1 MDADGRPH
9 RLPGHRHLR
18 LLARHPSGPVRRG
31 RGVVAVAG
39 AAAGAGPARA
49 VSLVRSTRGA
59 AGVSVRGRW
68 RHALLL
74 SVIALYSL
82 FPIYFITVQSLKT
95 PEEDVFGSPLWVADP
110 TFENYTELF
119 ESGEARVR
127 GYAILPKVPFVI
139 WLANSAVVL
148 AASVVLTLACAVP
161 AAYALG
167 RLRPPGWRWWRRVL
181 FATYVIPQTIL
192 FIPMYQVV
200 LAFGLDDSPAALVV
214 IYSAMA
220 LPFCV
225 WLLSAYYANLP
236 REIEESALVEGATR
250 LGAFRRIMLPMSRNV
265 LVASGLFTLGT
276 VGQDFMLASV
286 FLLDRYKQTVAAG
299 LGVMDVSLEELVAVA
314 GVNMAAIPVV
324 ILCALFARGYVRG
337 LTAAMLEGA

>member
-1 MDADGRPH
+1 M
-9 RLPGHRHLR
+9 
-18 LLARHPSGPVRRG
+18 SG
-31 RGVVAVAG
+31 
-39 AAAGAGPARA
+39 
-49 VSLVRSTRGA
+49 
-59 AGVSVRGRW
+59 RGRW

-74 SVIALYSL
+74 GVVTLYSL

-119 ESGEARVR
+119 ERGEAQVR
-127 GYAILPKVPFVI
+127 GYAILPKVPFVV

-148 AASVVLTLACAVP
+148 VASVALTLACAVP
-161 AAYALG
+161 ASYAIG
-167 RLRPPGWRWWRRVL
+167 RLRPAGWRWWRRGL
-181 FATYVIPQTIL
+181 FATYVVPQTIL

-220 LPFCV
+220 LPFCI
-225 WLLSAYYANLP
+225 WLLSAYYGNLP

-250 LGAFRRIMLPMSRNV
+250 LTAFRRIMLPMSRNV

-276 VGQDFMLASV
+276 VGQDYMLASV

-314 GVNMAAIPVV
+314 GVNLAAIPIV

-337 LTAAMLEGA
+337 LTAAMIEGA

>member
-1 MDADGRPH
+1 
-9 RLPGHRHLR
+9 
-18 LLARHPSGPVRRG
+18 
-31 RGVVAVAG
+31 
-39 AAAGAGPARA
+39 
-49 VSLVRSTRGA
+49 VSP
-59 AGVSVRGRW
+59 RGRW
-68 RHALLL
+68 RHTLLL
-74 SVIALYSL
+74 GVITLYSL

-119 ESGEARVR
+119 ETGEPQVR
-127 GYAILPKVPFVI
+127 GYAILPKVPFVV
-139 WLANSAVVL
+139 WLGNSALVL
-148 AASVVLTLACAVP
+148 AASVALTLVCAVP

-167 RLRPPGWRWWRRVL
+167 RLRPAGWRWWRRGL

-214 IYSAMA
+214 IYSTMA
-220 LPFCV
+220 LPFCI

-250 LGAFRRIMLPMSRNV
+250 FTAFRRIMLPMSRNV

-337 LTAAMLEGA
+337 LTAAMVEGA

>member
-1 MDADGRPH
+1 V
-9 RLPGHRHLR
+9 
-18 LLARHPSGPVRRG
+18 SG
-31 RGVVAVAG
+31 
-39 AAAGAGPARA
+39 
-49 VSLVRSTRGA
+49 
-59 AGVSVRGRW
+59 RGRW

-74 SVIALYSL
+74 GVVALYSL

-119 ESGEARVR
+119 ERGEAQVR
-127 GYAILPKVPFVI
+127 GYAILPKVPFVV

-148 AASVVLTLACAVP
+148 VASVALTLACAVP
-161 AAYALG
+161 AAYAIG
-167 RLRPPGWRWWRRVL
+167 RLRPAGWRWWRRGL
-181 FATYVIPQTIL
+181 FATYVVPQTIL

-220 LPFCV
+220 LPFCI
-225 WLLSAYYANLP
+225 WLLSAYYGNLP

-250 LGAFRRIMLPMSRNV
+250 LTAFRRIMLPMSRNV

-276 VGQDFMLASV
+276 VGQDYMLASV

-314 GVNMAAIPVV
+314 GVNLAAIPIV

-337 LTAAMLEGA
+337 LTAAMIEGA

>member
-1 MDADGRPH
+1 
-9 RLPGHRHLR
+9 
-18 LLARHPSGPVRRG
+18 
-31 RGVVAVAG
+31 
-39 AAAGAGPARA
+39 
-49 VSLVRSTRGA
+49 VSP
-59 AGVSVRGRW
+59 RGRW
-68 RHALLL
+68 RHAFLLG
-74 SVIALYSL
+74 VVTLYSL

-119 ESGEARVR
+119 ERGEAQVR
-127 GYAILPKVPFVI
+127 GYAILPKVPFVV

-148 AASVVLTLACAVP
+148 VASVALTLACAVP
-161 AAYALG
+161 AAYAIG
-167 RLRPPGWRWWRRVL
+167 RLRPAGWRWWRRGL

-200 LAFGLDDSPAALVV
+200 LALGLDDSPAALVV

-220 LPFCV
+220 LPFCI
-225 WLLSAYYANLP
+225 WLLSAYYGNLP
-236 REIEESALVEGATR
+236 REIEESALIEGATR
-250 LGAFRRIMLPMSRNV
+250 FTAFRRIMFPMSRNV

-276 VGQDFMLASV
+276 VGQDYMLASI

-337 LTAAMLEGA
+337 LTAAMVEGA

>member
-1 MDADGRPH
+1 MSR
-9 RLPGHRHLR
+9 
-18 LLARHPSGPVRRG
+18 RRG
-31 RGVVAVAG
+31 
-39 AAAGAGPARA
+39 
-49 VSLVRSTRGA
+49 
-59 AGVSVRGRW
+59 

-74 SVIALYSL
+74 AAIALYSL

-95 PEEDVFGSPLWVADP
+95 PQEDVFGSPLWVTAP

-119 ESGEARVR
+119 EGGGAEVR
-127 GYAILPKVPFVI
+127 GYAILPKVPFMI

-148 AASVVLTLACAVP
+148 AASVILTLACAVP

-167 RLRPPGWRWWRRVL
+167 RLRPAGWRWWRRAL
-181 FATYVIPQTIL
+181 FATYVVPQTIL

-200 LAFGLDDSPAALVV
+200 VAFGLDDSPATLVV
-214 IYSAMA
+214 VYSTMA
-220 LPFCV
+220 LPFCI
-225 WLLSAYYANLP
+225 WLLSAYYGNLP

-250 LGAFRRIMLPMSRNV
+250 LTAFRRVMLPMSRNV
-265 LVASGLFTLGT
+265 LVAAGLFTLGT

-337 LTAAMLEGA
+337 LTAAMIEGA